1 MKIDQVQFLTA
12 EIINILEH
20 MHSKGISHRDLKP
33 SNLLLD
39 EEYHLKLI
47 DFGTAKI
54 KDKDS
59 PKKSLELKQELPLN
73 DDDDFIN
80 KGR

>member
-1 MKIDQVQFLTA
+1 MKIDQVRFLTA

-59 PKKSLELKQELPLN
+59 PKRIQKFSKNYHQMMTM
-73 DDDDFIN
+73 IS
-80 KGR
+80 